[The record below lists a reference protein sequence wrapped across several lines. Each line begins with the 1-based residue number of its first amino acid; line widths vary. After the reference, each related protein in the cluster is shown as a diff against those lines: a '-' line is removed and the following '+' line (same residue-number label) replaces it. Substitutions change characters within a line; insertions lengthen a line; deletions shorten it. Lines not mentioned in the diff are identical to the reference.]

1 MCHHW
6 VRKLIHL
13 MFQLSNDP
21 SPGYNIEQMAKRW
34 TLIYRNLKYRSRRCM
49 CWSLQWMSVQ
59 YEFFFKTCLSCFH
72 LCFRSLIVM
81 LSSILLFRGKKLI
94 ELPYTVK
101 GMDVS
106 FSGIL
111 SYIEVRLFLLMLR
124 LISSLFL
131 TNCYSSIFLTCW
143 GILILLE
150 ILSEC

>member
-1 MCHHW
+1 
-6 VRKLIHL
+6 
-13 MFQLSNDP
+13 
-21 SPGYNIEQMAKRW
+21 
-34 TLIYRNLKYRSRRCM
+34 
-49 CWSLQWMSVQ
+49 
-59 YEFFFKTCLSCFH
+59 
-72 LCFRSLIVM
+72 M

-111 SYIEVRLFLLMLR
+111 SYIEVRLFLWMLH

-131 TNCYSSIFLTCW
+131 TNCYSSIFLTSW

-150 ILSEC
+150 ILSECLLNSVTVSDTFLCFVLEYGTQITWIRRMYTRGFVLLPSGKGDKLTVRPSNTSNNTKLNSKLVGLEVVLTQWNA

>member
-1 MCHHW
+1 
-6 VRKLIHL
+6 
-13 MFQLSNDP
+13 
-21 SPGYNIEQMAKRW
+21 
-34 TLIYRNLKYRSRRCM
+34 
-49 CWSLQWMSVQ
+49 
-59 YEFFFKTCLSCFH
+59 
-72 LCFRSLIVM
+72 M

-111 SYIEVRLFLLMLR
+111 SYIEVRLFLWMLR
-124 LISSLFL
+124 LISRLFL